1 MLLAVLAGAAC
12 KVSTNLDQVIA
23 LDIGIPNGGQLEF
36 GDTLVPTARA
46 LNGRGDSVAADFIWV
61 SLDTAVLTVL
71 DSTTGETRGD
81 SVAQGRLQA
90 RIGPLRS
97 NTLAITVIN
106 RIDSMHVAAGAPTRD
121 TVIVSQPDTLSD
133 SLQVQ
138 LFGAPAASGRR
149 VVFTASIFPVGG
161 PAVTFVPNDT
171 VLSNATGL
179 AAIQLK
185 VPTGGPAP
193 DSVIVT
199 ATVPRPDRTS
209 VPGSVTFVVEF
220 RP

>member
-1 MLLAVLAGAAC
+1 M
-12 KVSTNLDQVIA
+12 STNLDQVIA

-90 RIGPLRS
+90 RIGLLRS
-97 NTLAITVIN
+97 NTLPITVIN
-106 RIDSMHVAAGAPTRD
+106 RIDSLHLAAGAPTRD
-121 TVIVSQPDTLSD
+121 TVTVSQPDTLSD

-199 ATVPRPDRTS
+199 ATVPRPDGTS

>member
-1 MLLAVLAGAAC
+1 
-12 KVSTNLDQVIA
+12 VSTNLDQVIA

-36 GDTLVPTARA
+36 GDTLVPTTRA

-90 RIGPLRS
+90 RIGLLRS
-97 NTLAITVIN
+97 NTLPITVIN
-106 RIDSMHVAAGAPTRD
+106 RIDSLHLAAGAPTRD
-121 TVIVSQPDTLSD
+121 TVTVSQPDTLSD

-199 ATVPRPDRTS
+199 ATVPRPDGTS